1 MPLKFSPN
9 NAARSRPYIF
19 GLKDQY
25 LIYLV
30 MMAISGLVISGNA
43 ALMGL
48 PTLPFVLVFLAVIL
62 AGYSYF
68 RKIEKNQVKLPTSTI
83 YFRFTDRAGM

>member
-1 MPLKFSPN
+1 
-9 NAARSRPYIF
+9 
-19 GLKDQY
+19 
-25 LIYLV
+25 

-43 ALMGL
+43 ALIGL

-68 RKIEKNQVKLPTSTI
+68 RKIDKKYDAGYFDRLLSYHIILPKKIKSRPIIHHKLSRHEKT
-83 YFRFTDRAGM
+83 R